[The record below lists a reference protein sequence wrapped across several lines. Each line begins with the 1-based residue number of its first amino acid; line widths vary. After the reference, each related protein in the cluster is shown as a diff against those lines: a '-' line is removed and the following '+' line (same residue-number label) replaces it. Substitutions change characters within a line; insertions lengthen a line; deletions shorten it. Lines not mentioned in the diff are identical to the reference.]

1 MSRLACALGAL
12 AAFAALV
19 ALLYAPL
26 VRWPGLI
33 VAYLAAIVAGAAL
46 ALALAVALLLLRL
59 FRRG

>member
-1 MSRLACALGAL
+1 MRPLLCALGAL

-26 VRWPGLI
+26 VMWPGLI
-33 VAYLAAIVAGAAL
+33 VAYLVAIVAGAAL
-46 ALALAVALLLLRL
+46 ALAMAVALLLLRL